1 MKTLFIPYI
10 KSKYNEVNQMNAKL
24 KTDALDLTS
33 LLNGLVFSPQSLY
46 WYEPLQESLSAN
58 SSFASNYG
66 YYGPPHRDSSRK
78 ADRSH
83 WL

>member
-1 MKTLFIPYI
+1 
-10 KSKYNEVNQMNAKL
+10 MNAKL

-33 LLNGLVFSPQSLY
+33 LLNGLVFFSTGANHCRN
-46 WYEPLQESLSAN
+46 LSQPILH
-58 SSFASNYG
+58 FASNYG